1 MEDGNY
7 YERLDRFL
15 RNVLDDLKLS
25 SIYKLLRKGNVK
37 VNGKRLKDGSHRLSI
52 GDVLQVYYLG
62 DSSRMKR
69 LEETR
74 ELTPRKIPLDIIYED
89 DAIIALDKPAG
100 ISVHPGKG
108 IQIVTLIEG
117 LLAYGREKGFEPH
130 PVHRLDKHTS
140 GVILFS
146 KSLAS
151 AREVSRLFREHKVE
165 KIYLTLVKDFPQ
177 AENGR
182 LESMSEGVL
191 EALEYSLEK
200 RYREVSLLKVR
211 LHTGKKH
218 QIRRQMAQIGCP
230 VAGDDV
236 YGDRTFNRN
245 FKKASGLKR
254 YFLHCQHLGFTYS
267 SGSKITVD
275 SKLPEDL
282 LKVLASLE

>member
-1 MEDGNY
+1 VEDGNY

-37 VNGKRLKDGSHRLSI
+37 VNGKRVKDGSHRLSI

-151 AREVSRLFREHKVE
+151 AREVSRLFC
-165 KIYLTLVKDFPQ
+165 PQ